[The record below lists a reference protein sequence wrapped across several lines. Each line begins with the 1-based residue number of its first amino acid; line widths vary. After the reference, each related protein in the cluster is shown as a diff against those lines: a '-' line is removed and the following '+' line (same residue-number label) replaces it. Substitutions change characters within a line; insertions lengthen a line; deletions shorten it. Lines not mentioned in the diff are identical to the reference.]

1 MNQRKPTRQWRRW
14 HRWLGLAVALPVLV
28 LSVTGVLL
36 NHIDSFGWSSRP
48 LPPLL
53 ARWYG
58 APVPDAVSAISL
70 QGRWYA
76 QANDS
81 LFIDGEKNLYCQAPL
96 RGVVQENGWTVVG
109 CADELLLLDTQGQQ
123 VERMGPA
130 YGVPAFSG
138 MGRNDRG
145 LVLKTEQGLLQ
156 YNVDQLA
163 SVALPDDAAWIASR
177 QQPLPDTMKQR
188 IVAQSVPPSLN
199 WQRLLLDL
207 HAGRLFGLAGQLVMD
222 LAALVL
228 VILALT
234 GTVIWSRSR
243 R

>member
-1 MNQRKPTRQWRRW
+1 LKQRKSTNQWRRW

-28 LSVTGVLL
+28 LSVSGVLL
-36 NHIDSFGWSSRP
+36 NHIASFDWASRP

-58 APVPDAVSAISL
+58 VPVPDAVSGVSL
-70 QGRWYA
+70 GNHWYA
-76 QANDS
+76 QANNN
-81 LFIDGEKNLYCQAPL
+81 LFVDGQKRLDCPAPL
-96 RGVVQENGWTVVG
+96 RGVVQENSWTVVG
-109 CADELLLLDTQGQQ
+109 CADELLLLNGQGQQ
-123 VERMGPA
+123 VERMGAA
-130 YGVPAFSG
+130 YGVPAFSAI
-138 MGRNDRG
+138 GRNEQG
-145 LVLKTEQGLLQ
+145 LVLKTGQGLIQ
-156 YNVDQLA
+156 YDVNQLA
-163 SVALPDDAAWIASR
+163 SEVLPEGASWQPSR
-177 QQPLPDTMKQR
+177 QQDLPDTMTQQ
-188 IVAQSVPPSLN
+188 IIAQSVPPSLH

-222 LAALVL
+222 LAALLL